1 MPFFT
6 EYKQVL
12 GAYSSKSD
20 GNMSLMPEN
29 IEAFKNR
36 KTFLQ
41 TQQVSLGNLV
51 STGLVHGDKIVL
63 VSAQERGK
71 LIPQTD
77 GLITQDKNVFL
88 SVTFADCLP
97 MFYFVPKHN
106 IVGLAHAGWRGVA
119 KNLAAKMVQVLSQ
132 DFQVKE
138 SEILVAIGPHICQ
151 QHYQVG
157 SEVTRVFAQYPEAL
171 DNDYLDL
178 EKVVKTQLGDAGILS
193 ANIISSN
200 LCTFERSDLFFS
212 YRRDQSKD
220 LQTMLAVI
228 GLR

>member
-1 MPFFT
+1 MSFFI

-12 GAYSSKSD
+12 SAYSSKSD

-29 IEAFKNR
+29 KEALKSREN
-36 KTFLQ
+36 FLQ
-41 TQQVSLGNLV
+41 TQQVSLENLV
-51 STGLVHGDKIVL
+51 STGLVHGDKIAL
-63 VSAQERGK
+63 VSTQERGK
-71 LIPQTD
+71 LISQTD

-97 MFYFVPKHN
+97 IFYFVPKHN

-138 SEILVAIGPHICQ
+138 SEILVGIGPHICQ

-157 SEVTRVFAQYPEAL
+157 AEVTRAFAQYPEAL
-171 DNDYLDL
+171 DSDYLDL
-178 EKVVKTQLGDAGILS
+178 EKVVKTQLGDAGVLS
-193 ANIISSN
+193 ANISSNN

-212 YRRDQSKD
+212 YRRDQPKD
-220 LQTMLAVI
+220 LQTMLAII